1 MNLWLKDILE
11 LDWAKNI
18 MQNARNIVNYFRSH
32 QVLLAILWR
41 LQKEKYGINVTLL
54 LPGIT
59 R

>member
-1 MNLWLKDILE
+1 
-11 LDWAKNI
+11 

-32 QVLLAILWR
+32 QVLLAILWH

-54 LPGIT
+54 LPEAT